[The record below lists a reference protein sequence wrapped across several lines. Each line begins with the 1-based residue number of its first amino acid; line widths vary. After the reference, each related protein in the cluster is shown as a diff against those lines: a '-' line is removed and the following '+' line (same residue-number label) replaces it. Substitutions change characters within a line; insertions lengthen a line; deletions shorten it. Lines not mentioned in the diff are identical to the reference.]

1 MTRFETG
8 REWLDAP
15 LQDGISTPSATV
27 ISGPGGAG
35 KPLIALG
42 VVTSW
47 LQAGGSVI
55 GAPLQFPDPD
65 FLAHAAADLYDYDL
79 RESGEYVHV
88 RFDPD
93 IDGVQHTGEKA
104 LRANLVD
111 PENWEQTLDTAIESV
126 GGGGPGILFF
136 ATALNLPL
144 LSPTHADPLIET
156 VGDVFDREVT
166 SLVCV
171 STSMLANRAR
181 AVGDLADTLVTAS
194 VLEAPKRLQFTVERQ
209 DGEPVES
216 NSVEAPFDPTLLE
229 SIQQRAERAKVVP
242 TETIR
247 NI

>member
-1 MTRFETG
+1 MNRFETG

-27 ISGPGGAG
+27 ITGPGGAG

-55 GAPLQFPDPD
+55 GAPLQFPDPN

-79 RESGEYVHV
+79 RESGAYVHV

-93 IDGVQHTGEKA
+93 IDGVQHTDDKD

-156 VGDVFDREVT
+156 VGDVFDRELT

-171 STSMLANRAR
+171 STSMLADRAR
-181 AVGDLADTLVTAS
+181 TVGDLADTLVTAS
-194 VLEAPKRLQFTVERQ
+194 VLEGPQRLQFTVERQ
-209 DGEPVES
+209 DGEPIES
-216 NSVEAPFDPTLLE
+216 DPVEAPFDPALLE